1 MRELDTHLRRWLV
14 WLAPFVVLAL
24 LIGWETEWGS
34 ALRHTASPETAAT
47 PLPVS
52 VALLPEFKLDGGP
65 DPRHDAVDRTLFN
78 PTRRP
83 APPMAAT
90 AAAGAQRP
98 GQFTLTGTS
107 VVDGKST
114 AFLREV
120 AGGRS
125 RRVVEGDTI
134 NGMVV
139 AEVKSDRVRFAV
151 GDQSEELTLKIAAGP
166 KTTIQPAS
174 PAVPTSVPAAAGA
187 PNVALP
193 TPPAVPASAIT
204 PGMPDVAETLAA
216 RRRAARA
223 AEAATPP
230 NVAPPAPPQPQ
241 DTTVAPQ
248 VNTQA
253 PMTTDP
259 RWAEIYQRMQRK

>member
-14 WLAPFVVLAL
+14 WLAPFAVLAL

-34 ALRHTASPETAAT
+34 AFKHVPAPETTVT
-47 PLPVS
+47 PPPVT
-52 VALLPEFKLDGGP
+52 VALLPEFKLDPGT

-83 APPMAAT
+83 APPVVAS
-90 AAAGAQRP
+90 AAAASLRAS
-98 GQFTLTGTS
+98 QFTLTGTT

-120 AGGRS
+120 NGGKS
-125 RRVVEGDTI
+125 RRVVQGETI
-134 NGMVV
+134 NGMLV
-139 AEVKSDRVRFAV
+139 AEVKADRVRFAV
-151 GDQSEELTLKIAAGP
+151 GDQSEELTLRVATGP
-166 KTTIQPAS
+166 KTTIQPLS
-174 PAVPTSVPAAAGA
+174 PANPTSVLPGA
-187 PNVALP
+187 PNVAPPVPP
-193 TPPAVPASAIT
+193 TATAPVMTPAT
-204 PGMPDVAETLAA
+204 TDVAETLAA

-230 NVAPPAPPQPQ
+230 NVAPPTPQS
-241 DTTVAPQ
+241 TTVAPQ
-248 VNTQA
+248 VTPGA

-259 RWAEIYQRMQRK
+259 RWAEIYQRMQGK